1 MSGTQLVYGDG
12 WEDIKDCF
20 KVGSIGRIGRGGSRP
35 PAPGSSRSGSSYY
48 GEGVGAHRGGGGGCS
63 CEDCFEDFEE
73 FCGCGNMCSNDGTFS
88 RKRIGLIII
97 FLWLFILTIICIVLG
112 SNIAY
117 TSGTALSNRLDD
129 HREDQ
134 SVKHQR
140 HKQLLDTLGAVHQRT
155 SNRVDN
161 VAGDVS
167 KLEMA
172 MKRIETK
179 MRGELKNRLSN
190 VRGVLLSALDKAK
203 TDISEIRRD
212 VENGM
217 I

>member
-1 MSGTQLVYGDG
+1 M
-12 WEDIKDCF
+12 
-20 KVGSIGRIGRGGSRP
+20 
-35 PAPGSSRSGSSYY
+35 
-48 GEGVGAHRGGGGGCS
+48 
-63 CEDCFEDFEE
+63 
-73 FCGCGNMCSNDGTFS
+73 
-88 RKRIGLIII
+88 
-97 FLWLFILTIICIVLG
+97 
-112 SNIAY
+112 
-117 TSGTALSNRLDD
+117 
-129 HREDQ
+129 
-134 SVKHQR
+134 
-140 HKQLLDTLGAVHQRT
+140 
-155 SNRVDN
+155 
-161 VAGDVS
+161 

>member
-20 KVGSIGRIGRGGSRP
+20 GGSIGRMGRSVSRP

-48 GEGVGAHRGGGGGCS
+48 GEVSGVRRGGGGGSC
-63 CEDCFEDFEE
+63 CEDCFEDFED
-73 FCGCGNMCSNDGTFS
+73 FCGCNMCSSDGTFS

-117 TSGTALSNRLDD
+117 TSGTALSERLDD
-129 HREDQ
+129 HKEDQ
-134 SVKHQR
+134 YVKHQR
-140 HKQLLDTLGAVHQRT
+140 HKQLLDTLGSVHQKT

-161 VAGDVS
+161 VAGNVL

>member
-1 MSGTQLVYGDG
+1 MGMN
-12 WEDIKDCF
+12 IF
-20 KVGSIGRIGRGGSRP
+20 
-35 PAPGSSRSGSSYY
+35 
-48 GEGVGAHRGGGGGCS
+48 
-63 CEDCFEDFEE
+63 
-73 FCGCGNMCSNDGTFS
+73 FS
-88 RKRIGLIII
+88 
-97 FLWLFILTIICIVLG
+97 
-112 SNIAY
+112 AY

-129 HREDQ
+129 HKEDQ